1 MSSPEVIRHAK
12 IRRIKAGSLFKL
24 IFVISLSVFIPFF
37 LLCGIAALFGAK
49 TVSVGDSH
57 VTGVMGLVSAIIMMP
72 IFAACFGGCAWFFSY
87 LAIRVVGRFSPLG
100 LDYVSA
106 EEESIQSPQPTPGS

>member
-1 MSSPEVIRHAK
+1 MSSPEVVRHAK

-24 IFVISLSVFIPFF
+24 IFVISLSVFVPFF

-49 TVSVGDSH
+49 TVSVGESH

-87 LAIRVVGRFSPLG
+87 LAIRLVGKFSPLG

-106 EEESIQSPQPTPGS
+106 EEESIQSP

>member
-1 MSSPEVIRHAK
+1 MSSPEIIRHAK

-24 IFVISLSVFIPFF
+24 IFVVSLSVFVPFF

-49 TVSVGDSH
+49 TVSVGESH

-72 IFAACFGGCAWFFSY
+72 IFAACFGGFAWCFAY
-87 LAIRVVGRFSPLG
+87 LAIRVIGKFSPLT
-100 LDYVSA
+100 LEYVSV
-106 EEESIQSPQPTPGS
+106 EEEPIQPGHPLPGS

>member
-1 MSSPEVIRHAK
+1 M
-12 IRRIKAGSLFKL
+12 FKL
-24 IFVISLSVFIPFF
+24 IFVISLSVFVPFF

-49 TVSVGDSH
+49 TVSVGESH

-72 IFAACFGGCAWFFSY
+72 IFAACFGGFAWFFTY
-87 LAIRVVGRFSPLG
+87 LAIRMIGKFSPLA

-106 EEESIQSPQPTPGS
+106 EEEPIQSSQPTPGS